1 MGFLDFLLTAIRD
14 FKYFAMF
21 GILVVTATGT
31 LPIPEEVIL
40 ITSGLAVGWEE
51 ASFLWSAL
59 ACVLGI
65 VAGDC
70 FLFFMGRYFG
80 RWFLSLRPVRWI
92 FTERYQARVH
102 RLFDRHG
109 SKSIF
114 IGRFFAG
121 ARFGIF
127 VYAGQHGMHPARFVV
142 LDALGASI
150 SGPVTIYVGMIAARQ
165 VGEPEEAVA
174 LARDLLSRGS
184 FWLYVALGL
193 FIITA
198 IVVVRRRRK
207 AAAADESPSQASVDR
222 TTP

>member
-1 MGFLDFLLTAIRD
+1 MGFLDFLLTTN
-14 FKYFAMF
+14 FKYLAMF

-31 LPIPEEVIL
+31 LPIPEEIIL
-40 ITSGLAVGWEE
+40 IASGLVVVWGK

-70 FLFFMGRYFG
+70 FLFLMGRYFG

-102 RLFDRHG
+102 RLFERHG

-184 FWLYVALGL
+184 FWVYVALGL
-193 FIITA
+193 LIIV
-198 IVVVRRRRK
+198 IVVASWRRRRAK
-207 AAAADESPSQASVDR
+207 AAVADESPGQASVDR